1 MMLYPRWI
9 AVLALL
15 IFAGTPLIA
24 LAENGT
30 TMKESALMQK
40 PFSDA
45 KTLATLPAR
54 ANLQILGRQ
63 GGWMRVKASGK
74 TGWVRML
81 DVRVGAAPA
90 SAKTS
95 AKDVAALAT
104 GRSGSGNIVAT
115 SGIRGLSE
123 EDLKSAK
130 GNPEELKRLDQFT
143 ATEKSASDYARRTK
157 LKQRSLNYL
166 PAPGE

>member
-1 MMLYPRWI
+1 MKPYPRCT
-9 AVLALL
+9 VLFALL
-15 IFAGTPLIA
+15 VCTGLPSIA
-24 LAENGT
+24 LAESGAT
-30 TMKESALMQK
+30 IKETVLMQK

-54 ANLQILGRQ
+54 TNLQILGRQ

-74 TGWVRML
+74 TGWIRML
-81 DVRVGAAPA
+81 NVRVGMAPA
-90 SAKTS
+90 AGRTS

-123 EDLKSAK
+123 EELKSAK
-130 GNPEELKRLDQFT
+130 GNPEELKKMSQFT
-143 ATEKSASDYARRTK
+143 ATENAASDYAQRTK
-157 LKQRSLNYL
+157 LKQHSLNYL
-166 PAPGE
+166 PTPGE